1 MLVFGRRDELMKTLH
16 ERYEEYLKRQQVST
30 ENIQKSLYMIRVI
43 YYEVAKML
51 LLFLIFL
58 LLREVRVFFVLLV
71 SVVLL
76 RSNVGGIHFSTQR
89 ACITA
94 SVCVFLAMLA
104 LGRYFICSP
113 ICAGV
118 LIVISNVMILKFAP
132 VPSKQ
137 RPIYSLRRKKI
148 FKIRGMCVLN
158 LLFIFANLNR
168 QYGNYVLWVLA
179 LQQLELIIAT
189 INCHEK
195 A

>member
-94 SVCVFLAMLA
+94 SVCMFLAMLA
-104 LGRYFICSP
+104 LGRYFIFSP

-179 LQQLELIIAT
+179 FQQLELIIAM